1 MLPFSGVA
9 RRLQSLNTEFLIKV
23 MFVEEKQWKKPLYDS
38 RKILQILVAKL
49 AMALLCLYFFVCSL
63 SFLATSFR
71 LLSGRQSGK
80 IFGNTELLQGQ
91 KTNPMILSDSISLH
105 PHNLKFKF

>member
-23 MFVEEKQWKKPLYDS
+23 MFVEEIQWKKPLYDS

-80 IFGNTELLQGQ
+80 IFGNTELLQGLE
-91 KTNPMILSDSISLH
+91 TNPMIISDPVLLYPNIS
-105 PHNLKFKF
+105 PFKF

>member
-1 MLPFSGVA
+1 ML
-9 RRLQSLNTEFLIKV
+9 
-23 MFVEEKQWKKPLYDS
+23 
-38 RKILQILVAKL
+38 AKL

-80 IFGNTELLQGQ
+80 IFGNTELLQGRGA
-91 KTNPMILSDSISLH
+91 NPTIIPDSIIIQPYHFSTSG
-105 PHNLKFKF
+105 N

>member
-1 MLPFSGVA
+1 M
-9 RRLQSLNTEFLIKV
+9 
-23 MFVEEKQWKKPLYDS
+23 
-38 RKILQILVAKL
+38 QILVAKL

-91 KTNPMILSDSISLH
+91 KKPNPMICSDSISLY
-105 PHNLKFKF
+105 PHLLQFKF